1 MKCYEYFVKLLS
13 RKEYSVVELQKK
25 AREKG
30 FLAPDIAAALEQV
43 QSYDYQSDR
52 RLVSSL
58 IATSQGKYGKTMIWH
73 KCYQKGIDR
82 DLFEELWQETVAGED
97 ATLDNWQELK
107 EKVMRRYKIENFQQ
121 LDPKTKSK
129 IANFL
134 QYRGFKP
141 WELLALWQQQED

>member
-1 MKCYEYFVKLLS
+1 MKCYEYFLRLLS
-13 RKEYSVVELQKK
+13 RREYSAVELQKK
-25 AREKG
+25 AQEKD
-30 FLAPDIAAALEQV
+30 FLPLEIATALEQV

-58 IATSQGKYGKTMIWH
+58 IATAQGKYGKTMIWR

-82 DLFEELWQETVAGED
+82 DLFEEIWQETVAEED
-97 ATLDNWQELK
+97 TNTNNWNELR
-107 EKVMRRYKIENFQQ
+107 EKVKRRYKVENFHH
-121 LDPKTKSK
+121 LDPKTKAK

-141 WELLALWQQQED
+141 WELLALWQREED